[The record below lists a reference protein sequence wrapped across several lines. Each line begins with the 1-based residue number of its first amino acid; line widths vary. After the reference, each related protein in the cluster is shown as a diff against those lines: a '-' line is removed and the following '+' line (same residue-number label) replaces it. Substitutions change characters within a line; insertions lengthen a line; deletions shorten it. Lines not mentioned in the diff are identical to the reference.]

1 MAVVFRTSRRVEFAD
16 TDMAGIV
23 HFSNFFRWM
32 ESAEVAFLRSR
43 GVSVVLPWEGE
54 YLGFPRVAASCD
66 YLRPVRFDDLLEVS
80 VAIERLGTK
89 SITYA
94 FEFSKE
100 GEAVA
105 RGQITCVCCVV
116 GEGQPMRGREIPA
129 SFRALLERPGE

>member
-1 MAVVFRTSRRVEFAD
+1 MVVVFRTTRRVEFAD
-16 TDMAGIV
+16 TDMAGIA

-54 YLGFPRVAASCD
+54 HLGFPRVAASCD
-66 YLRPVRFDDLLEVS
+66 YLKPVRFDDLLEVT
-80 VAIERLGTK
+80 VAVHRLGTK

-94 FEFSKE
+94 FEFFKD

-105 RGQITCVCCVV
+105 RGRITCVCCVV

-129 SFRALLERPGE
+129 SFRALLEREGE